1 MPLMTGETLV
11 RALRRIRPDIPII
24 LCTGYSSSIDA
35 EKARA
40 QEIEAFLM
48 KPLSI
53 DTLVPIIQRLLTRR
67 AASPSKS
74 QRQRLA

>member
-1 MPLMTGETLV
+1 MSGETLI

-35 EKARA
+35 SKARG
-40 QEIEAFLM
+40 QGIEAFLM

-53 DTLVPIIQRLLTRR
+53 DTLAPIVQRLLARR
-67 AASPSKS
+67 TAAPS
-74 QRQRLA
+74 